1 MFASSVWG
9 LAAASLACVL
19 CFASDRCGSDRPF
32 GLGMMIEGKRFAASR
47 GFDLG
52 NDTVEL
58 ERNCFRLPLCIDRSP
73 RGPLRHVA
81 ASLPDQ
87 PLPLA
92 ADMQH
97 REIAC
102 AERRAFDWKAAA
114 LEMGE
119 PVCHW
124 AIIAK
129 SDQ

>member
-1 MFASSVWG
+1 
-9 LAAASLACVL
+9 
-19 CFASDRCGSDRPF
+19 
-32 GLGMMIEGKRFAASR
+32 MMIEGKRFAASR

-73 RGPLRHVA
+73 RGPLRHIA

-129 SDQ
+129 SDQGQHLERPFSRGSCRSRITHERAESAPS